1 MPSVADV
8 LCDASVVL
16 KWFHSE
22 GEEEV
27 EASRA
32 LLELHRTHGMA
43 LSVLD
48 LTAYEVGN
56 ALLRGLGAGAEK
68 VSAVLDALDVI
79 CPRLALTPT
88 ELCDAAILAEGHHLT
103 MYDAAYAAA
112 AKSRHAELATLDRAL
127 LQAGLGRRP
136 SEILK
141 EETRRTRY

>member
-1 MPSVADV
+1 MPPAADV

-16 KWFHSE
+16 KWFHAE

-32 LLELHRTHGMA
+32 LLDLHRSHGMA

-56 ALLRGLGAGAEK
+56 ALLRGIGVGAEK

-88 ELCDAAILAEGHHLT
+88 ELSDAALLAEGHRLT

-112 AKSRHAELATLDRAL
+112 ANARHAELATLDRAL

-136 SEILK
+136 SEILAS
-141 EETRRTRY
+141 RG

>member
-1 MPSVADV
+1 MPTAADV

-32 LLELHRTHGMA
+32 LLDLHRTHGMA

-56 ALLRGLGAGAEK
+56 ALLRGVGVGAEK
-68 VSAVLDALDVI
+68 VSAVLNALAVI

-88 ELCDAAILAEGHHLT
+88 ELSDAAGLGEAHHLT

-112 AKSRHAELATLDRAL
+112 ARARHFELATLDRAL
-127 LQAGLGRRP
+127 LGVGLGRRP
-136 SEILK
+136 SEILVS
-141 EETRRTRY
+141 RV

>member
-1 MPSVADV
+1 MPISDV

-16 KWFHSE
+16 KWFHAE

-27 EASRA
+27 EASRG
-32 LLELHRTHGMA
+32 LLDLHRGHGLG

-56 ALLRGLGAGAEK
+56 ALLRGVGVGAQQVA
-68 VSAVLDALDVI
+68 AVLDALDVI
-79 CPRLALTPT
+79 CPRLILTPA
-88 ELCDAAILAEGHHLT
+88 ELSDSAALAEAHRLT

-112 AKSRHAELATLDRAL
+112 ARARHADLATLDRAL

-136 SEILK
+136 SEILASRK
-141 EETRRTRY
+141 

>member
-1 MPSVADV
+1 MPPAADV

-32 LLELHRTHGMA
+32 LLDLHRSHDMA

-56 ALLRGLGAGAEK
+56 ALLQGVGVGAEK
-68 VSAVLDALDVI
+68 VTAVLDALDVI

-88 ELCDAAILAEGHHLT
+88 ELSDAAHLAEGHRLT

-112 AKSRHAELATLDRAL
+112 AKARHAELATLDRAL

-136 SEILK
+136 SEILAGR
-141 EETRRTRY
+141 E

>member
-1 MPSVADV
+1 MPPAADV

-32 LLELHRTHGMA
+32 LLDLHRSHGMA

-56 ALLRGLGAGAEK
+56 ALLRGIGVGAEK

-88 ELCDAAILAEGHHLT
+88 ELSDAALLAEGHRLT

-112 AKSRHAELATLDRAL
+112 AKARHAELATLDRAL

-136 SEILK
+136 SEILAGR
-141 EETRRTRY
+141 E

>member
-1 MPSVADV
+1 MPATADV
-8 LCDASVVL
+8 VCDASVVL
-16 KWFHSE
+16 KWFHVE

-32 LLELHRTHGMA
+32 LLDLHRTHGMA

-56 ALLRGLGAGAEK
+56 ALLRGVGVGAER

-88 ELCDAAILAEGHHLT
+88 ELSEAATLAEGHHLT

-112 AKSRHAELATLDRAL
+112 ARSRHAELATLDRDL
-127 LQAGLGRRP
+127 LQAGLGRKP
-136 SEILK
+136 SEILAD
-141 EETRRTRY
+141 RG

>member
-1 MPSVADV
+1 MPPAADV
-8 LCDASVVL
+8 LCDASVVI

-32 LLELHRTHGMA
+32 LLDLHRSHVIA
-43 LSVLD
+43 LFVLD

-56 ALLRGLGAGAEK
+56 ALLCGVAVGAEK

-88 ELCDAAILAEGHHLT
+88 ELSDAAHLAEGHRLT

-112 AKSRHAELATLDRAL
+112 AKARHAELATLDRAL

-136 SEILK
+136 SQILAGR
-141 EETRRTRY
+141 E

>member
-1 MPSVADV
+1 MPPAADV

-16 KWFHSE
+16 KWFHAE

-32 LLELHRTHGMA
+32 LLDLHRSHGMA

-56 ALLRGLGAGAEK
+56 ALLRGVGVGAEK

-88 ELCDAAILAEGHHLT
+88 ELSDAALLAEGHRLT

-112 AKSRHAELATLDRAL
+112 ANARHAELATLDRAL

-136 SEILK
+136 SEILAG
-141 EETRRTRY
+141 RGVGS

>member
-1 MPSVADV
+1 MPPAADV

-16 KWFHSE
+16 KWFHGE

-27 EASRA
+27 EASWA
-32 LLELHRTHGMA
+32 LLDLHRSHGMA

-56 ALLRGLGAGAEK
+56 ALLRGIGVGAEK

-79 CPRLALTPT
+79 CPRLAQPAT
-88 ELCDAAILAEGHHLT
+88 ELSDAALLAEGHRLT

-112 AKSRHAELATLDRAL
+112 AKARHAELATLDRAL

-136 SEILK
+136 SEILAG
-141 EETRRTRY
+141 RA

>member
-1 MPSVADV
+1 MLAAADV

-16 KWFHSE
+16 KWFHAE

-32 LLELHRTHGMA
+32 LLDLHRTHGLA

-56 ALLRGLGAGAEK
+56 ALLRGLGVGAEK
-68 VSAVLDALDVI
+68 VSAVLGALEVI
-79 CPRLALTPT
+79 CPRVALTPT
-88 ELCDAAILAEGHHLT
+88 ELSDAAILAEGHHLT
-103 MYDAAYAAA
+103 MYDAAYAAG

-136 SEILK
+136 SEILAD
-141 EETRRTRY
+141 RR

>member
-1 MPSVADV
+1 MPTAADV

-16 KWFHSE
+16 KWFHSD

-32 LLELHRTHGMA
+32 LLDLHRTHGMA

-56 ALLRGLGAGAEK
+56 ALLRGVGVGAEK

-88 ELCDAAILAEGHHLT
+88 ELSDAALLAEGHRLT
-103 MYDAAYAAA
+103 MYDAAYAVAA
-112 AKSRHAELATLDRAL
+112 NARHAELATLDRAL

-136 SEILK
+136 SEIMAG
-141 EETRRTRY
+141 RGVGS

>member
-1 MPSVADV
+1 MPPAADV

-27 EASRA
+27 AESRA
-32 LLELHRTHGMA
+32 LLGLHRSHGMA

-56 ALLRGLGAGAEK
+56 ALLRGIGVGAEK
-68 VSAVLDALDVI
+68 VSTVLDALDVI

-88 ELCDAAILAEGHHLT
+88 ELSDAALLAEGHRLT
-103 MYDAAYAAA
+103 MYDAACAAA
-112 AKSRHAELATLDRAL
+112 AKARHAELATLDCAL
-127 LQAGLGRRP
+127 LEAGLGRRP
-136 SEILK
+136 SEILAD
-141 EETRRTRY
+141 RG

>member
-1 MPSVADV
+1 MPPAADI

-32 LLELHRTHGMA
+32 LLDLHRSHAMA

-56 ALLRGLGAGAEK
+56 ALLRGIGVGADK

-79 CPRLALTPT
+79 CPRLALTP
-88 ELCDAAILAEGHHLT
+88 
-103 MYDAAYAAA
+103 
-112 AKSRHAELATLDRAL
+112 AELSHARRLSRYIRSRGVRAPRKIWMR
-127 LQAGLGRRP
+127 ANFSRCA
-136 SEILK
+136 SA
-141 EETRRTRY
+141 

>member
-1 MPSVADV
+1 MPPTADV

-32 LLELHRTHGMA
+32 LLDLHRSHGMA

-56 ALLRGLGAGAEK
+56 ALLRGVGVGAERA
-68 VSAVLDALDVI
+68 SAVLDALDVI

-88 ELCDAAILAEGHHLT
+88 ELSDAAHLAEGHRLT

-112 AKSRHAELATLDRAL
+112 AKARHTELATLDRAL

-136 SEILK
+136 SEILAG
-141 EETRRTRY
+141 RA